1 MLTIIT
7 TLLVLDG
14 NLLSYGNGLYGGY
27 DRGIS
32 IRNGKDLNWGS

>member
-1 MLTIIT
+1 MLTITT

-14 NLLSYGNGLYGGY
+14 DLLSCSNGLYGGY

-32 IRNGKDLNWGS
+32 VRNGKDLNWGS